1 MVAVVC
7 LALIGSTAGA
17 TLAGML
23 ARLAGLAPFVPVALG
38 TLIGMIVACVA
49 GRRRLAARLPADL
62 DGWFARRRIAHVVW
76 IFGAALAVANTARV
90 SIFAMDPTQ
99 HWASAF
105 PPVRESETH
114 QCLSAYVRAG
124 ELAAWGRADIWRQ
137 DRFQSGESTD
147 VSGLPAYL
155 GDPYEY
161 PPPFALLP
169 RAAVAMTDDYQ
180 LIRDAWFGLSAV
192 GFLAIFVA
200 LALYVRGR
208 AGATAMLL
216 MPVVALSTPFVFTLQ
231 FGQAHALILG
241 AAVLGMVQL
250 ARERT
255 LSGAMLLAFATV
267 TKLFPGFLLI
277 FLAVRRRWRD
287 LAYTLAAIAALVAA
301 SAIVL
306 GPATL
311 GAFVTEQLPR
321 IASGEAFAFTE
332 QNFDNLSLYG
342 LSFKIHALGADTGR
356 PLAANLAWVWTL
368 VVLALTVTAAR
379 RPGDRTRDAIL
390 WLAIL
395 CLATL
400 RSPYAPLYTSLGTL
414 WLFSIATTPRG
425 WNRGLVA
432 LGWILLMGFPPM
444 GGPGMNAILSLPG
457 QLVTLIVPLIAL
469 RSRRLASPRSA
480 DDAQTIA
487 A

>member
-1 MVAVVC
+1 MVDASKERSVVAVVC
-7 LALIGSTAGA
+7 LALIGSMAGA

-23 ARLAGLAPFVPVALG
+23 AQLAHVVPFVPVALATVLG
-38 TLIGMIVACVA
+38 GGVACVV
-49 GRRRLAARLPADL
+49 GRRRLAARLPDEL
-62 DGWFARRRIAHVVW
+62 DGWFALRKIAHLVWMFAAVCAVV
-76 IFGAALAVANTARV
+76 NTARI
-90 SIFAMDPTQ
+90 SIFAMDPTRS
-99 HWASAF
+99 WASAF
-105 PPVRESETH
+105 PPVPESAKH
-114 QCLSAYVRAG
+114 QCLPAYVRAG

-137 DRFQSGESTD
+137 DRFQQGEATD
-147 VSGLPAYL
+147 LTGLPAYL

-161 PPPFALLP
+161 PPPFAMLP
-169 RAAVAMTDDYQ
+169 RAAVAMTHDYQ

-200 LALYVRGR
+200 LALWVRGR
-208 AGATAMLL
+208 AGATAVLL
-216 MPVVALSTPFVFTLQ
+216 LPVVALSTPFVFTLQ

-241 AAVLGMVQL
+241 AAVLGMIQL
-250 ARERT
+250 ARDRT

-267 TKLFPGFLLI
+267 TKLFPGFLLV

-287 LAYTLAAIAALVAA
+287 LAYTLAALAALVAL
-301 SAIVL
+301 SALVL

-342 LSFKIHALGADTGR
+342 IAFKLNALGVDAGR
-356 PLAANLAWVWTL
+356 PLAANLAWVWT
-368 VVLALTVTAAR
+368 VIVLALTIVAAR
-379 RPGDRTRDAIL
+379 KPGDRTRDAIL

-432 LGWILLMGFPPM
+432 FGWLLLMGFPPM
-444 GGPGMNAILSLPG
+444 GGPAINALLSVPG
-457 QLVTLIVPLIAL
+457 QLVTLIVPLVAL
-469 RSRRLASPRSA
+469 RSRSVAG
-480 DDAQTIA
+480 
-487 A
+487 